1 MTAPQFRP
9 LKFGVTRV
17 NLRNGTDGTRYLQ
30 ADQDL
35 QAFPDRLTDRLQH
48 WAQVKPEHSFMA
60 RRIQQADGTLGDW
73 QHISYAQAWQTARN
87 IAQGLIDRGLNAE
100 RPVVILSE
108 NSLEHALLALGCLVA
123 GVPYVPTSPPYS
135 LVSVDYDKLKHVLS
149 TVTPGMVFASDARY
163 AKAIAATVS
172 DDMEVVMVEGD
183 VPGRSVTAFES
194 LCSQPAT
201 PAVDAAMAATGPDT
215 IAKFLFTSGST
226 KLPKAVINTNRLWC
240 ANQQQMAQSMPVL
253 AEQELVLVD
262 WLPWNHTFGGNH
274 NFGMTVFHGGTLYI
288 DDGKPTPAL
297 MHETLRNLREIAP
310 TVYFNVPTGFE
321 AIAHAMQTDDQLR
334 KTLLSRVQM
343 FFYAGAALAQ
353 PIWDSLYASQERE
366 VGERIVMGTGLGMTE
381 SGPFGIFVTNPF
393 VQAGDL
399 GVPTPGLELKLVNMQ
414 GKTEVRYRG
423 PNITPGYWRN
433 PEETASAFDEEGF
446 FKTGD
451 AVQWID
457 ETDVHLGLK
466 FDGRIAEDFKLATGT
481 FVSVGP
487 LRAKII
493 AAGAPF
499 IQDAVLTGINLKEV
513 GAMIFPTPAVRALS
527 GLPADA
533 PLADVLASAPVLAK
547 FQDIVNTLAQTS
559 TGSAN
564 RIARLCLLS
573 EPPTIDKGEITDKGS
588 INQRSVL
595 THRADTVAALHADT
609 LHDIKE
615 EKMASKGFFNAF
627 ADVWMHDG
635 VRTPMVDYCGSL
647 GHISP
652 TDLGIKA
659 AREALKRAGIAASE
673 IGSVITGNMAPGDF
687 DQFVLPRHIG
697 LYAGVP
703 QEVPAIM
710 VQRICGTGFELFR
723 QAGEQIEAGVCEAA
737 LVVGTESMTRNPIAA
752 FDHRTGFKLGAPVGF
767 KDFMWEALKDP
778 AAGINM
784 IQTAE
789 NLAKK
794 YSITREEVDQFA
806 SDSFAKAVAAQ
817 AEGFHAGEIVPVVTE
832 KFELEGYVSR

>member
-1 MTAPQFRP
+1 MNAPKFRP

-17 NLRNGTDGTRYLQ
+17 SLRDGEPGTRYLQ
-30 ADQDL
+30 ADQAL

-48 WAQVKPEHSFMA
+48 WAHTKPHQTFMA
-60 RRIQQADGTLGDW
+60 RRVKNTDGTLGDW
-73 QHISYAQAWQTARN
+73 RHITYAQAWQTARS
-87 IAQGLIDRGLNAE
+87 IAQSVLDRGLSAE

-108 NSLEHALLALGCLVA
+108 NSLEHALLALGCLIA

-135 LVSVDYDKLKHVLS
+135 LVSVDYDKLKHVLR
-149 TVTPGMVFASDARY
+149 TVTPGLVFASDARY
-163 AKAIAATVS
+163 AKAIAATVGE
-172 DDMEVVMVEGD
+172 DMEVVMCEGD
-183 VPGRSVTAFES
+183 VPGRSVTAFDS
-194 LCSQPAT
+194 LCAT
-201 PAVDAAMAATGPDT
+201 AATAAVDAAMAATGPDT

-321 AIAHAMQTDDQLR
+321 AIAHAMQNDDQLR

-399 GVPTPGLELKLVNMQ
+399 GVPTPGLELKLVDTD

-433 PEETASAFDEEGF
+433 AEETTGAFDEEGF

-451 AVQWID
+451 AVKWID
-457 ETDVHLGLK
+457 ETDEHLGLK

-493 AAGAPF
+493 AAGAPY

-527 GLPADA
+527 GLSADA
-533 PLADVLASAPVLAK
+533 PLAEVLGSAPVQAK
-547 FQDIVNTLAQTS
+547 FQEIVNTLALS
-559 TGSAN
+559 ASGSAN
-564 RIARLCLLS
+564 RIARMCLLA

-595 THRADTVAALHADT
+595 AHRAATVAALHEGT
-609 LHDIKE
+609 L
-615 EKMASKGFFNAF
+615 
-627 ADVWMHDG
+627 
-635 VRTPMVDYCGSL
+635 P
-647 GHISP
+647 HI
-652 TDLGIKA
+652 L
-659 AREALKRAGIAASE
+659 
-673 IGSVITGNMAPGDF
+673 
-687 DQFVLPRHIG
+687 Q
-697 LYAGVP
+697 P
-703 QEVPAIM
+703 Q
-710 VQRICGTGFELFR
+710 
-723 QAGEQIEAGVCEAA
+723 
-737 LVVGTESMTRNPIAA
+737 
-752 FDHRTGFKLGAPVGF
+752 
-767 KDFMWEALKDP
+767 
-778 AAGINM
+778 
-784 IQTAE
+784 
-789 NLAKK
+789 
-794 YSITREEVDQFA
+794 
-806 SDSFAKAVAAQ
+806 
-817 AEGFHAGEIVPVVTE
+817 
-832 KFELEGYVSR
+832 